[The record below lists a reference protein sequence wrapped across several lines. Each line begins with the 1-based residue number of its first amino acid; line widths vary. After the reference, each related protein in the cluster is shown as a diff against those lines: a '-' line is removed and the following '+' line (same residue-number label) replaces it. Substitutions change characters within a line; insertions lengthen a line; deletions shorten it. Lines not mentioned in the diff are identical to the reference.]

1 MAKQRR
7 GRNKAR
13 PLPSPSQGRKSAPSK
28 VIPIGGAILLGVAAL
43 VFILWRPGAAPDT
56 TTTQPPTP
64 VGGSTAPA
72 ATTLPAYRFDVNLN
86 DPALTPEQ
94 MDRALRQEQ
103 IEVTQRLVEDLPTSA
118 NALFLLAMAYQEQG
132 NSDEAAR
139 YLQQCVEREPQRAD
153 AHDQLGRIA
162 QQEGEH
168 DKAVE
173 YFRKAKQCDPKMAG
187 INYRLGEAYKALG
200 KPDEAI
206 AAMTENAARFPKAP
220 DSFLAL
226 GELHLQKQEYEAA
239 QEQYE
244 AALACDPNLS
254 KAYYGLASVA
264 ARLGQREQANTYR
277 QRFREVEER
286 EREEAHESRAT
297 YDPLALTRASV
308 AHTHTDV
315 GRVLQA
321 NKQLAPAEQL
331 WQRAAQLD
339 PNNVACRFSLA
350 DCYFRANR
358 FAEALPWYEQ
368 IVRIQPDNGVAYYF
382 IGHIY
387 DKQGKKAAAQKA
399 YEEVIEVSPN
409 RPEGFLA
416 LARFLWENDGDLNRA
431 RQLVQRAVELA
442 PIAANYAF
450 LGRVCHKTG
459 DREAALA
466 AAHRAVQLAP
476 RNPEYR
482 RLVQQVQE
490 N

>member
-13 PLPSPSQGRKSAPSK
+13 PLPSPSQRRQSAPTK
-28 VIPIGGAILLGVAAL
+28 IILIGGAILLGVAAA
-43 VFILWRPGAAPDT
+43 VFVLWRPGTAANT
-56 TTTQPPTP
+56 TTSQPSSPSKT
-64 VGGSTAPA
+64 STVP
-72 ATTLPAYRFDVNLN
+72 ATTALPAYRFDANVN
-86 DPALTPEQ
+86 DPILTPEQ

-103 IEVTQRLVEDLPTSA
+103 IEVARRLVEDLPASA

-139 YLQQCVEREPQRAD
+139 YLHQCVEREPQRAD
-153 AHDQLGRIA
+153 AYDQLGRIA
-162 QQEGEH
+162 QQEGAH
-168 DKAVE
+168 DEAVG
-173 YFRKAKQCDPKMAG
+173 YFAKAKQYNPKMAG

-206 AAMTENAARFPKAP
+206 AAMTENAALFPQAP

-239 QEQYE
+239 QKQYE

-254 KAYYGLASVA
+254 KAYYGLATVA
-264 ARLGQREQANTYR
+264 ARLGQREQANAYR
-277 QRFREVEER
+277 QRFKEVEEK
-286 EREEAHESRAT
+286 EREQAHESRAT

-321 NKQLAPAEQL
+321 NEQPAPAEQL
-331 WQRAAQLD
+331 WRRAALLD

-350 DCYFRANR
+350 DDYFRANR
-358 FAEALPWYEQ
+358 FAEALPWYQQ
-368 IVRIQPDNGVAYYF
+368 IITIQPDNGVAYF
-382 IGHIY
+382 FTGHIHE
-387 DKQGKKAAAQKA
+387 KRGEKAVAQEA
-399 YEEVIEVSPN
+399 YEKVIEVAPD
-409 RPEGFLA
+409 RAEGFLA

-431 RQLVQRAVELA
+431 RLLLQRAVELA

-466 AAHRAVQLAP
+466 AARKAVQLAP